1 MTERSSRFVQETRE
15 KESWLDH
22 LLEGDPEGRKEV
34 GQLLATASLVRAAGH
49 VEVPEGAEEASRER
63 ALNELLAL
71 KERRQAVPAPAPG
84 PSWFMRFGS
93 AMRFV
98 FTLGKKR

>member
-1 MTERSSRFVQETRE
+1 MTEKSSRFVHETRE
-15 KESWLDH
+15 KESWLNH
-22 LLEGDPEGRKEV
+22 LPEGEASAPQEV
-34 GQLLATASLVRAAGH
+34 GSLLATASLMRATVEH

-63 ALNELLAL
+63 ALNEFITHR
-71 KERRQAVPAPAPG
+71 ERRQPAPVPR
-84 PSWFMRFGS
+84 PTWFMRFGS